1 MGCNGQGGRRGDR
14 LTNKPLVY
22 IITINWNGL
31 EDTLECLSSL
41 EKINYSPYRIIVVD
55 NGSENNQGDVIK
67 EKYPFIELIE
77 NLKNEGFVNANN
89 QGIEVA
95 LTQKA
100 EYILLL
106 NNDTTVKNDFLYILI
121 EHAEKNKDVG
131 ILSPKILYYN
141 SDTIW
146 SMGGRIN
153 YLTGFSIMIGKR
165 KKSKQYNEIIEPDF
179 ITGCAMLIKREV
191 IEKIGLL
198 DPIYFA
204 YYEDTDYSY
213 RARDAGYKI
222 KVIPESIIR
231 HKKSA
236 SAGIKGSSRISSQ
249 QAYLWARNGIIFGGK
264 NLTGMNK
271 TLYLFGE
278 LTFRLLY
285 GLISCDG
292 IQAIKKYLIGVK
304 DGLLHI

>member
-1 MGCNGQGGRRGDR
+1 MGCSEQGGRRGDK
-14 LTNKPLVY
+14 LMNKPLVY

-31 EDTLECLSSL
+31 EDTLECLGSL

-55 NGSENNQGDVIK
+55 NGSKDNQAAVIK
-67 EKYPFIELIE
+67 EKYPLIELIE
-77 NLKNEGFVNANN
+77 NIKNEGFVNANN

-95 LTQKA
+95 LTQNAK
-100 EYILLL
+100 YILLL
-106 NNDTTVKNDFLYILI
+106 NNDTTVKNDFLDILI

-131 ILSPKILYYN
+131 ILSPKILYYD

-153 YLTGFSIMIGKR
+153 NLTGFSIMIGKR
-165 KKSKQYNEIIEPDF
+165 KQSKQYNEIIEPDF

-204 YYEDTDYSY
+204 YYEDTDYSF
-213 RARDAGYKI
+213 RVRDAGYKI
-222 KVIPESIIR
+222 KVIPGSVIR

-249 QAYLWARNGIIFGGK
+249 QAYLWARNGIIFGEK
-264 NLTGMNK
+264 NLTGMDK
-271 TLYLFGE
+271 TSYLFGE
-278 LTFRLLY
+278 LTFRLLF

-292 IQAIKKYLIGVK
+292 TQAMKKYLIGVK
-304 DGLLHI
+304 DGLFYI

>member
-1 MGCNGQGGRRGDR
+1 MKKRKQE
-14 LTNKPLVY
+14 PLVY

-41 EKINYSPYRIIVVD
+41 EKINYYPYRIIVVD
-55 NGSENNQGDVIK
+55 NGSKNNQADVIK
-67 EKYPFIELIE
+67 DKYPFIKLIE
-77 NLKNEGFVNANN
+77 NIKNEGFVNANN

-95 LTQKA
+95 LTQNAK
-100 EYILLL
+100 YILLL
-106 NNDTTVKNDFLYILI
+106 NNDTTVKNDFLDILI

-131 ILSPKILYYN
+131 ILSPKILYYD

-213 RARDAGYKI
+213 KTRDAGYKI
-222 KVIPESIIR
+222 KVIPESIIG

-249 QAYLWARNGIIFGGK
+249 QAYLWARNGIIFGKK
-264 NLTGMNK
+264 NLIGMDK

-278 LTFRLLY
+278 LTFRLVF
-285 GLISCDG
+285 GLISCDS

-304 DGLLHI
+304 DGFFYK